1 MSDRPDALSVCITD
15 SRVFVGD
22 TVSRVF
28 VGDTVS
34 RVFVGDTVS
43 RFYLDAGLEEARR
56 RVADLA
62 NATISGSDMVGGG
75 DRDGGETSRRG
86 GVDQCSSRP
95 ELDDAEYHSGRALG
109 SDALAL

>member
-1 MSDRPDALSVCITD
+1 MSDRPDAFSVCITD
-15 SRVFVGD
+15 
-22 TVSRVF
+22 SRVF

-62 NATISGSDMVGGG
+62 KRS
-75 DRDGGETSRRG
+75 
-86 GVDQCSSRP
+86 
-95 ELDDAEYHSGRALG
+95 
-109 SDALAL
+109 LARTW